1 MPVTI
6 TLERGSYVDTYV
18 SGLKEPHDR
27 NNGVRGGVAK
37 CLAYLTL
44 SSRRFVFRMCKQ
56 ILHTVTHLYSP
67 GFSFQP

>member
-1 MPVTI
+1 MPVGTI

-37 CLAYLTL
+37 CLAYISKIWKTC
-44 SSRRFVFRMCKQ
+44 FVVVAP
-56 ILHTVTHLYSP
+56 TN
-67 GFSFQP
+67 